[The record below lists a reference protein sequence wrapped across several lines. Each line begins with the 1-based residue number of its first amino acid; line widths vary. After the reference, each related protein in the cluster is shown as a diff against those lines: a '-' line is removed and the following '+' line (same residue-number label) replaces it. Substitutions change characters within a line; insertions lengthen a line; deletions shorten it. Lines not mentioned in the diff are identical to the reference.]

1 METISPFL
9 DGLKTIC
16 WNLFIGANYESA
28 FLYALAI
35 VVLFTFYGF
44 YKRGRNRAWL
54 NKQFKG
60 IGVTIFFVLVNS
72 FGFALFVYMA
82 TEYAQAGY
90 NSLGLPHVSPTFWAD
105 VPLWVTLPLIV
116 LIYDFANYWNHRLMH
131 MDWLWPVHAIHHS
144 ETEMNGM
151 TTYRV
156 HFLESL
162 VMNLSYVLLLSWLG
176 LPKEALG
183 IGVLFLSLHNVY
195 THMDLDWDH
204 GPFRYLLASPRF
216 HRWHHADVP
225 EAHGKNLSNIFP
237 IYDVLFGTY
246 YVPGTCDVKLGA
258 TGVPENDGAKL
269 VLYPFKALYDY
280 LYKVMPVL
288 WRFLSNGMSHVFD
301 EILRF
306 KKLLRD

>member
-44 YKRGRNRAWL
+44 YQRGCNRAWL

-82 TEYAQAGY
+82 TEYAQTGY
-90 NSLGLPHVSPTFWAD
+90 NSLGLPHVSPTFWTD

-237 IYDVLFGTY
+237 FYDVLFGTY

-288 WRFLSNGMSHVFD
+288 WRFLTNGMSHVFD

>member
-9 DGLKTIC
+9 DGFKTIC

-28 FLYALAI
+28 FPYALAI

-44 YKRGRNRAWL
+44 YQRGRNRAWL

-90 NSLGLPHVSPTFWAD
+90 NSLGLPHVSPTFWTD

-225 EAHGKNLSNIFP
+225 EAHGKNLANIFP
-237 IYDVLFGTY
+237 FYDVLFGTY